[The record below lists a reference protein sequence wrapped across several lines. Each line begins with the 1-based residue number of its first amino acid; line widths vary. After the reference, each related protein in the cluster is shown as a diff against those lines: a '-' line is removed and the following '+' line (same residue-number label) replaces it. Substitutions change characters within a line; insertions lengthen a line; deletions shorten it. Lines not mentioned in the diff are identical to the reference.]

1 MQGEDTEK
9 EKQRKE
15 KKILLLDGF
24 PRDISQI
31 KLTGMSDDDDDEKEE
46 DLEFLQPDLVLFLD
60 CPGEIAQRRYLS
72 RGLPGRDVDVRIFER
87 RFEEFERL
95 NGEVVEEFEKRGILI
110 RVSQGGEGGDG
121 FGEGCVEKGV
131 LDFFLFSADTL
142 SCTDRYESRYGDVLS
157 TAVAGVARLGL
168 CYLRRSGKVGEGRRK
183 RDVVGSSVDVRSQK
197 VRMGRLASTEQ
208 INDDVP
214 SFHEIDRLASDVEYA
229 ERMERFRAELVTS
242 SGTCLCAK
250 STFIRLFPG

>member
-1 MQGEDTEK
+1 MREQIQRSELLPLKDLLPILKEGLQEKGFPLREKGKGADNEK

-31 KLTGMSDDDDDEKEE
+31 KLTGMSDDDDEKEE
-46 DLEFLQPDLVLFLD
+46 DLEFLQPDLVLFFD

-110 RVSQGGEGGDG
+110 RVS
-121 FGEGCVEKGV
+121 F
-131 LDFFLFSADTL
+131 
-142 SCTDRYESRYGDVLS
+142 
-157 TAVAGVARLGL
+157 
-168 CYLRRSGKVGEGRRK
+168 
-183 RDVVGSSVDVRSQK
+183 
-197 VRMGRLASTEQ
+197 
-208 INDDVP
+208 
-214 SFHEIDRLASDVEYA
+214 
-229 ERMERFRAELVTS
+229 
-242 SGTCLCAK
+242 
-250 STFIRLFPG
+250 